1 MSTLTIE
8 DLVMEYQRTFDED
21 VFERIYEEVSANWSK
36 MIPRLARRY
45 VLDEHDVSSVAHEK
59 LFELAKSYEREKG
72 TFENMLGR
80 AIRLGCIDLVRKRK
94 RHESHYLFDDFAKVE
109 RYTDRRANA
118 EEECV
123 EYLQKKYDQRQLVE
137 RLMELADDKTR
148 QSLIA
153 FIESDFSYSNAAKRL
168 GTTRKTVRRRI
179 TNLAKFVPD
188 NYRDYFTVPTE
199 SKSRQA
205 KTISA

>member
-21 VFERIYEEVSANWSK
+21 VFEMIYAEASANWPK

-118 EEECV
+118 EEECI

-137 RLMELADDKTR
+137 ALLAHADENTR
-148 QSLIA
+148 QCIIA
-153 FIESDFSYSNAAKRL
+153 FIAENYSYTNAAKRL

-179 TNLAKFVPD
+179 TRLSRHFD
-188 NYRDYFTVPTE
+188 GDYRDYFTAPTVNI
-199 SKSRQA
+199 A